1 MSIEELAELVRQMR
15 EVQKRFFRGDKSA
28 DTVGRAK
35 ALERQVDAAV
45 LAIVQPSLFPTK

>member
-1 MSIEELAELVRQMR
+1 MTVEELAELVRQMR

-45 LAIVQPSLFPTK
+45 REITHPPLFPTK